1 MDYDAVIC
9 FEVHAELDTESKLF
23 CRCSTDSNAQP
34 NTNVCP
40 VCTAQPGALPVL
52 NRKAVEYCVRA
63 GLSLNCTIANHA
75 RFARKNYFYPDLP
88 KGYQISQF
96 EFPFCTDG
104 YLEITG
110 DDGNPYYVGI
120 ERVHLEED
128 AGKLLHSSGSLKTSK
143 HSLVDFNRAGVP
155 LIEIVA
161 DHTRNPLRSLKEA
174 RLYLEKIKQI
184 LQYVG
189 VSRCRMEKGELRCD
203 ANISIRPK
211 GAKEFGD
218 RVEMKNMA
226 SFKLVLEALSYE
238 IKRQSEKLQAGE
250 TIIQETRMYDEENRV
265 TLPMRSKENAPDY
278 RYFPDPDL
286 VEIDLDREFIKT
298 VTDDTPELPEQ
309 KVDRIIKEYGI
320 PKGDA
325 VILTKEK
332 GVSDYFI
339 KCASLCRDRNRASKW
354 IIKELFK
361 LLNTASM
368 SIEKCPI
375 IPERFSS
382 LINLLS
388 NGDITDSIGRTVL
401 ESMFDTGREPEDI
414 INEKGLKPV
423 QDTGMLR
430 EIVNEVIQENPGP
443 VAQIRQGETKPIGYL
458 IGQVMNKT
466 GGRANPKKTREL
478 IDEGIRE

>member
-9 FEVHAELDTESKLF
+9 FEVHAELDTETKLF
-23 CRCSTDSNAQP
+23 CRCPTNSNAQP

-40 VCTAQPGALPVL
+40 VCTGQPGALPVL

-63 GLSLNCTIANHA
+63 GVSLGCTIANHA

-96 EFPFCTDG
+96 EFPFCEDG
-104 YLEITG
+104 SLEILG
-110 DDGNPYYVGI
+110 DDGNPYHVGI
-120 ERVHLEED
+120 KRVHLEED
-128 AGKLLHSSGSLKTSK
+128 AGKLVHPSGSLKTST

-189 VSRCRMEKGELRCD
+189 VSRCRMERGELRCD

-211 GAKEFGD
+211 GAKDFGD

-238 IKRQSEKLQAGE
+238 MKRQAEKLRAGE
-250 TIIQETRMYDEENRV
+250 IITQETRLYDEENRV
-265 TLPMRSKENAPDY
+265 TVPMRSKEDAPDY

-286 VEIDLDREFIKT
+286 VEIDLDREFITT
-298 VTDDTPELPEQ
+298 VIDDTPELPEQ

-320 PKGDA
+320 AKGDA

-332 GVSDYFI
+332 DVSDYFM
-339 KCASLCRDRNRASKW
+339 KCAPLCRDKNRASKW

-361 LLNTASM
+361 LLNAASM

-375 IPERFSS
+375 IPEQFSR

-388 NGDITDSIGRTVL
+388 DGDITDSIGRTVL
-401 ESMFDTGREPEDI
+401 ENMFETGGEPEDI
-414 INEKGLKPV
+414 INEKGLNPV
-423 QDTGMLR
+423 QDREMLR

-466 GGRANPKKTREL
+466 GGRAHPKKTREL
-478 IDEGIRE
+478 LDQELKE